1 MSCNPIK
8 SLFNKMTCIAIIH
21 LMQVAISQVCFYL
34 DYNLDDSYTGTTIMS
49 ILSVLPIYYERH
61 SSK

>member
-1 MSCNPIK
+1 MYCNHP
-8 SLFNKMTCIAIIH
+8 SH

-34 DYNLDDSYTGTTIMS
+34 DYNLDDSYTGTQLIS
-49 ILSVLPIYYERH
+49 VLSPLPIYYERH